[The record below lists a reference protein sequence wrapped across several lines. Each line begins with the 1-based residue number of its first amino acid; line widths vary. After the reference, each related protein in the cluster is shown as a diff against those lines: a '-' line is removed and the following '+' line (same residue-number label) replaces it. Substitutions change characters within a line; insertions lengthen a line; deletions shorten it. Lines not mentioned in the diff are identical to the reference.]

1 MMKKYKVSDNLGDKV
16 TRILHRHLYTF
27 RSEWDENGTEWV
39 YTNCPSDTFHKI
51 VQRAKCELISEEKG
65 IFYITREESKDV
77 FRLQDLL
84 RFYHENSFSIINCDD
99 WPEWLL

>member
-1 MMKKYKVSDNLGDKV
+1 MRKYEISKELELYIIQ
-16 TRILHRHLYTF
+16 ILKRGYYHWD
-27 RSEWDENGTEWV
+27 SEFDEDANTQYI
-39 YTNCPSDTFHKI
+39 YTNCPADTFHKI

-77 FRLQDLL
+77 FRIQDLL

-99 WPEWLL
+99 WPEWLT

>member
-1 MMKKYKVSDNLGDKV
+1 MNRYKISENLGDKV

-27 RSEWDENGTEWV
+27 RSQWDKDGTEWV

-51 VQRAKCELISEEKG
+51 VQRAKCELVSEEKG
-65 IFYITREESKDV
+65 VFYVTREESKDI

-84 RFYHENSFSIINCDD
+84 RFYHENSFSIISGTD
-99 WPEWLL
+99 

>member
-1 MMKKYKVSDNLGDKV
+1 MKKYKVSDNLGDKV
-16 TRILHRHLYTF
+16 TRILYRHLYTF

-39 YTNCPSDTFHKI
+39 YTNCPADTFHKI

-77 FRLQDLL
+77 FRIQDLL

-99 WPEWLL
+99 WPEWLT